1 MERKYLMIDSTYR
14 DRLMYPS
21 PAEFI
26 LPINTAIGNNVFNS
40 KNPTATGYPIYNF
53 CFLNATDS
61 FTGVIVGGNPRAIQ
75 VLPGIVANGIDNLT
89 GIGVAG
95 VDTTLDNAVDM
106 FANLTFS
113 VVVGDPNTYNIT
125 GYDPVRHIIYLDTP
139 ILASAFVI
147 GAQYTITNQSTSSAI
162 VLQGY
167 KLSIN
172 GFPVSNDGFFLSS
185 STDIYVWDLTL
196 NEIRTGYLTN
206 ATINLTQ
213 AFSAGWSV
221 DDKYIIS
228 IDTMPIEYG
237 VYNSVV
243 PTNPILKS
251 GVNRFTIVDPG
262 LGYQNQMDV
271 EIVEQFD
278 ARPAYAI
285 GIGKVIFT
293 TTSGGVSRMDLLYCG
308 DQYKMNT
315 EYFLLPVGDVFRP
328 GLAVVKVLTTAVG
341 FVVDNPTTE
350 SNLTG
355 SYMIPLL
362 LSPEFTYDL
371 PTDTISIS
379 PTNSL
384 PFRPNRIIKNIS
396 MIDANSLNGM
406 TPIVQTLIYQNKKI
420 IMTQPLVPELYNRL
434 TASNIALFPEAY
446 NYYVVP
452 FNKDGCVSM
461 DYRGTFV
468 SSNQMVCYGI
478 TVNTLILP
486 NQILNLPFGSLTSSY
501 PYVLLEITN
510 ETASSG
516 HNKGVIY
523 SNNPNTVSAT
533 FVCSISDVNSP
544 TITKFININSD
555 RSSQIIKFKPNDNL
569 KFSIKMPDGRTF
581 ETEIKD
587 RLPPL
592 DPNPLLQINC
602 LIEIIRL

>member
-14 DRLMYPS
+14 DRLLYPS

-26 LPINTAIGNNVFNS
+26 LPINSPIGNNVLNS
-40 KNPTATGYPIYNF
+40 KNPTAAGYPVYNF
-53 CFLNATDS
+53 CFLNATGS
-61 FTGVIVGGNPRAIQ
+61 FTGVITGGNPRA
-75 VLPGIVANGIDNLT
+75 LEVATTINNLT
-89 GIGVAG
+89 GIGVIG
-95 VDTTLDNAVDM
+95 VDTSLDNAVDM
-106 FANLTFS
+106 FVNLS
-113 VVVGDPNTYNIT
+113 LQVAGDANTYTII
-125 GYDPVRHIIYLDTP
+125 GYDPVRRILYLDTP
-139 ILASAFVI
+139 ILTAAFVI
-147 GAQYTITNQSTSSAI
+147 GANYTITNPSTSSAI

-167 KLSIN
+167 KLAVN

-185 STDIYVWDLTL
+185 STLIYVWDLTI

-206 ATINLTQ
+206 ATINLTSP
-213 AFSAGWSV
+213 FPAGWSV
-221 DDKYIIS
+221 SDKYIVS
-228 IDTMPIEYG
+228 LDTMPSEYG
-237 VYNSVV
+237 DFNSVV
-243 PTNPILKS
+243 PTNPVLKT
-251 GVNRFTIVDPG
+251 GIHRFTIVDPG
-262 LGYQNQMDV
+262 TGYQNQMDV
-271 EIVEQFD
+271 EIVQQFD

-285 GIGKVIFT
+285 GIGRVVFT
-293 TTSGGVSRMDLLYCG
+293 TTTGGVSRLDLLYCG
-308 DQYKMNT
+308 DQYLMNT

-328 GLAVVKVLTTAVG
+328 GLAVIKVLSTAVG
-341 FVVDNPTTE
+341 FVVDNPTTT
-350 SNLTG
+350 SDLTG

-362 LSPEFTYDL
+362 LSPEFTYDISS
-371 PTDTISIS
+371 DTISIS
-379 PTNSL
+379 PNNSL

-396 MIDANSLNGM
+396 MIDANSLNGL
-406 TPIVQTLIYQNKKI
+406 TPIVQTLLYQNKKI
-420 IMTQPLVPELYNRL
+420 IMTQPLSPELYTRL

-446 NYYVVP
+446 NYYVIP
-452 FNKDGCVSM
+452 FDKDGCVSM

-516 HNKGVIY
+516 HNKAVIY

-533 FVCSISDVNSP
+533 FVCSISDINSP

-555 RSSQIIKFKPNDNL
+555 RSSQIVKFKPNDNL
-569 KFSIKMPDGRTF
+569 RFSLKMPDGRIF

-587 RLPPL
+587 YLPPL
-592 DPNPLLQINC
+592 APNPLLQINC

>member
-14 DRLMYPS
+14 DRLLYPS

-26 LPINTAIGNNVFNS
+26 IPINSPIGNNVLNS
-40 KNPTATGYPIYNF
+40 KNPTAIGYPVFNF
-53 CFLNATDS
+53 CFLTVGAS
-61 FTGVIVGGNPRAIQ
+61 FTGQITGGNPRAIE
-75 VLPGIVANGIDNLT
+75 VAATINNLT
-89 GIGVAG
+89 GIGVVG
-95 VDTTLDNAVDM
+95 VDTSLDNAVDM
-106 FANLTFS
+106 FVNLSLT
-113 VVVGDPNTYNIT
+113 VAGDANTYTIT
-125 GYDPVRHIIYLDTP
+125 GYDPVRRILYLDTP
-139 ILASAFVI
+139 ILTAAFVI
-147 GAQYTITNQSTSSAI
+147 GANYTISNPSTSSAI

-167 KLSIN
+167 KLAVN

-185 STDIYVWDLTL
+185 STIIYVWDLTI
-196 NEIRTGYLTN
+196 NEVRSGYLTN
-206 ATINLTQ
+206 ATINLTTP
-213 AFSAGWSV
+213 FSAGWSV
-221 DDKYIIS
+221 NDKYIVS
-228 IDTMPIEYG
+228 IDTPPTEYG
-237 VYNSVV
+237 EFNSVV
-243 PTNPILKS
+243 PTNPVLKT
-251 GVNRFTIVDPG
+251 GVNRFTIVDAG
-262 LGYQNQMDV
+262 VGYQNQMDV
-271 EIVEQFD
+271 EIVQQFD

-285 GIGKVIFT
+285 GIGKVVFT
-293 TTSGGVSRMDLLYCG
+293 TTAGGVSRLDLLYCG
-308 DQYKMNT
+308 DQYLMNT
-315 EYFLLPVGDVFRP
+315 EYYLLPVGDVFRP
-328 GLAVVKVLTTAVG
+328 GLAVVKVLSTAVG
-341 FVVDNPTTE
+341 FVVDNPTTT
-350 SNLTG
+350 SDLTG

-371 PTDTISIS
+371 ASDTISIS
-379 PTNSL
+379 PMNSL
-384 PFRPNRIIKNIS
+384 PYRPNRIIKNIS
-396 MIDANSLNGM
+396 MIEANSLNGL

-420 IMTQPLVPELYNRL
+420 IMTQPMVPELYKRL

-452 FNKDGCVSM
+452 FDKDGCVSM

-555 RSSQIIKFKPNDNL
+555 RSSQIIKFKPNDAL
-569 KFSIKMPDGRTF
+569 KFRVFLPDGKTF

-592 DPNPLLQINC
+592 GVNPLLQLNC

>member
-1 MERKYLMIDSTYR
+1 
-14 DRLMYPS
+14 MYPS

-26 LPINTAIGNNVFNS
+26 LPINTAIGNNVLNS
-40 KNPTATGYPIYNF
+40 KNPIATGYPVYNF
-53 CFLNATDS
+53 CFLDAMGS
-61 FTGVIVGGNPRAIQ
+61 FTGVIDGGNPRALQ
-75 VLPGIVANGIDNLT
+75 VDASINNLT
-89 GIGVAG
+89 GIGVANI
-95 VDTTLDNAVDM
+95 DTSLDNAVDM
-106 FANLTFS
+106 FVNLS
-113 VVVGDPNTYNIT
+113 LQVAGDANTYTIT
-125 GYDPVRHIIYLDTP
+125 SYDPVRRIIYLDTP
-139 ILASAFVI
+139 VLNFVI
-147 GAQYTITNQSTSSAI
+147 GANYTIINPSTSSAI

-167 KLSIN
+167 KLAVN

-185 STDIYVWDLTL
+185 STEIYVWDLTL
-196 NEIRTGYLTN
+196 NEIRVGYLTN
-206 ATINLTQ
+206 STINLTHP
-213 AFSAGWSV
+213 FSAGWSV

-228 IDTMPIEYG
+228 IDTIPSEYG

-262 LGYQNQMDV
+262 VGYQNQMDV

-278 ARPAYAI
+278 TRPAYAI

-315 EYFLLPVGDVFRP
+315 EYFLLPVGGVFRP
-328 GLAVVKVLTTAVG
+328 RLATVKVLTTAVG
-341 FVVDNPTTE
+341 FVVDNPTTD
-350 SNLTG
+350 SDLTG

-362 LSPEFTYDL
+362 LTPEFTYDL
-371 PTDTISIS
+371 STDTISIS

-396 MIDANSLNGM
+396 MIDANSLNGL
-406 TPIVQTLIYQNKKI
+406 TPIVQTLFYQNKKI
-420 IMTQPLVPELYNRL
+420 IMTQPLSPELYNRI

-452 FNKDGCVSM
+452 FYKDGCVSM

-516 HNKGVIY
+516 HNKAVIY

-569 KFSIKMPDGRTF
+569 RFKIFMPDGKTF
-581 ETEIKD
+581 ETETKD
-587 RLPPL
+587 YLPPL
-592 DPNPLLQINC
+592 SPNPLLQINC